1 MTSNVRCTAVR
12 HRGLITMHLGRE
24 RTGDYPH
31 LKLPALL
38 DELSR
43 KKDAFVTVSDLIRE
57 KNSQR

>member
-1 MTSNVRCTAVR
+1 MTTDVRCTSVR
-12 HRGLITMHLGRE
+12 HSGLITMDRGSE

-31 LKLPALL
+31 LKLPPIL
-38 DELSR
+38 DELSQ